1 MLTRRR
7 PPATATA
14 SGARQLMVR
23 KCGREARAGAR
34 REGIRSSTRLRP
46 RPSVRGE
53 LGQGGGGLQGGAP
66 VGMTSSS
73 HPKMPCSPKN
83 KSPNLQGKHE
93 QKKKSV
99 RNREIQLLVAAIS
112 ILVGHSTLIVWR
124 GQCVRMRPHCTRCSM
139 RERGCHREK
148 TERKREQSGS
158 IPAPRRASCRLQG
171 SRAPRPLRP

>member
-1 MLTRRR
+1 
-7 PPATATA
+7 
-14 SGARQLMVR
+14 MVR

-73 HPKMPCSPKN
+73 HPKMPCSPIN

-93 QKKKSV
+93 QKKKSLV
-99 RNREIQLLVAAIS
+99 RKRNPTARR
-112 ILVGHSTLIVWR
+112 GHLHPRRPLYSHCLAWS
-124 GQCVRMRPHCTRCSM
+124 MRPYASSLHPLFDE
-139 RERGCHREK
+139 REDA
-148 TERKREQSGS
+148 TERKPRGRGS
-158 IPAPRRASCRLQG
+158 SQAAYLLLDAPHAACKAPVRRGR
-171 SRAPRPLRP
+171 

>member
-14 SGARQLMVR
+14 SGAGQLMVR

-53 LGQGGGGLQGGAP
+53 LGQGGGGGLQGGAP

-124 GQCVRMRPHCTRCSM
+124 GQCVRMRPHCTCCSM

-148 TERKREQSGS
+148 TERKREQSAYLLLD
-158 IPAPRRASCRLQG
+158 APHAACKAPVRRGR
-171 SRAPRPLRP
+171 